1 MVEIEVRK
9 SEAGTEKTSS
19 TNLDV
24 NEIIGKVRNF
34 VSSIREM
41 SPNGEPMQVSVEA
54 FNVSVGKE
62 NGEYDF
68 TLKLSLVFKPKEPA
82 APAVTAD

>member
-9 SEAGTEKTSS
+9 SEAGTEKSSS

-24 NEIIGKVRNF
+24 NEIIGKVRDF

-41 SPNGEPMQVSVEA
+41 SPDGQPMQVSVEG
-54 FNVSVGKE
+54 FNVSIGKE
-62 NGEYDF
+62 HGEYDF
-68 TLKLSLVFKPKEPA
+68 TLKLSLVFKPKEPT
-82 APAVTAD
+82 APEVTAD